1 MRSARRGPWRE
12 GWRGACNCRGM
23 QRCASAEKPARLR
36 PTLVPASRTRRQ
48 ARVSTRAMRVVC
60 SALCWAVFVAAPT
73 GAWAAGE
80 TATRA
85 ILVERGDLDPRL
97 ETTLIDQ
104 PRWLRN
110 ASAELSQAAGSFRL
124 FLAGRS
130 RPGTAI
136 DSQDSR
142 RSASALRIRELSFPV
157 RKLALGRSVARAFVL
172 QLNVGWDREIE
183 AGGVGAMTPS
193 FGLQFERRF
202 Q

>member
-1 MRSARRGPWRE
+1 MY
-12 GWRGACNCRGM
+12 
-23 QRCASAEKPARLR
+23 
-36 PTLVPASRTRRQ
+36 
-48 ARVSTRAMRVVC
+48 VVC
-60 SALCWAVFVAAPT
+60 SAICWAAFVAVPE
-73 GAWAAGE
+73 AASAASE

-97 ETTLIDQ
+97 ETALIDQ

-130 RPGTAI
+130 RPGTSV
-136 DSQDSR
+136 DTQDSR

-157 RKLALGRSVARAFVL
+157 RKVALGRSVARAFVL
-172 QLNVGWDREIE
+172 ELNVGWDREIE
-183 AGGVGAMTPS
+183 AGGVGAVTPS